1 MLYTRLKGMH
11 NSISINSYKCCSLHH
26 CEQTTGCY
34 IHDFLE
40 PRLLLWITAVY
51 APPAVLLPEVV
62 LREVPDEPTSSR
74 LEPKQVKTILQ
85 NDRTSDRP
93 FLPPWTRNENFYKG
107 LVRIGM
113 VVETDDIMKP
123 GWEIR
128 VGDNSL

>member
-1 MLYTRLKGMH
+1 MLYTHLKGMH
-11 NSISINSYKCCSLHH
+11 NSISNNSYKCCSLHH

-40 PRLLLWITAVY
+40 PRLLLWITAAY

-74 LEPKQVKTILQ
+74 LEPKRVKTILQ
-85 NDRTSDRP
+85 NDRTSDRQFIP
-93 FLPPWTRNENFYKG
+93 LWISNENFYKG
-107 LVRIGM
+107 FVRIGM

>member
-1 MLYTRLKGMH
+1 M
-11 NSISINSYKCCSLHH
+11 ISCS
-26 CEQTTGCY
+26 
-34 IHDFLE
+34 IHDLLE
-40 PRLLLWITAVY
+40 PRLSLWITA
-51 APPAVLLPEVV
+51 AFAHSALLLPDVA

-74 LEPKQVKTILQ
+74 LDPKRVKTILQ

-113 VVETDDIMKP
+113 VVETDGIMKP
-123 GWEIR
+123 GLEIR